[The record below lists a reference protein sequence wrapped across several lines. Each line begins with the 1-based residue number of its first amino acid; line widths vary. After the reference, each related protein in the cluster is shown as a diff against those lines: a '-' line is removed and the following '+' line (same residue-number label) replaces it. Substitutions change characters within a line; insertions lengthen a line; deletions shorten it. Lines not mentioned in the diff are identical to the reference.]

1 MVFQLLADK
10 LRSMYFKAEVWILYL
25 SLLGPPNNLSFAEHS
40 SARFLAEP
48 ASSPTPQETEV
59 ASVGKGG
66 AGPCEQPVWQSRASR
81 KQAGRG
87 KPSEER
93 CACVS
98 TAVLRD
104 QAPSRQL
111 RFAGLVKGKKRYSQE
126 VGQG

>member
-10 LRSMYFKAEVWILYL
+10 LRSRYIKAEVCILYL
-25 SLLGPPNNLSFAEHS
+25 SPLVPQITCPLLSMALPG
-40 SARFLAEP
+40 FLQ
-48 ASSPTPQETEV
+48 SQLPTPQETEV

-66 AGPCEQPVWQSRASR
+66 AGPCKQPAWQSRASR
-81 KQAGRG
+81 KQADCG
-87 KPSEER
+87 KPSEEQ
-93 CACVS
+93 CARVP

-111 RFAGLVKGKKRYSQE
+111 RFAGLVKGKKRYSKE